1 VVVDDSST
9 VKEAPDYYPFGLELP
24 GRTYLSGT
32 GAKEGFTGKERDTE
46 TGLDYFGA
54 RYYMAALGRWG
65 NVDPL
70 AEHPAQIDKSLYAYA
85 WNNPTNLTDPDGRF
99 PMCVA
104 PAIPWL
110 VTAVEAAIYTAATVG
125 AAYIGAE
132 ILHEV
137 IDGVQMDPGMP
148 SISSADIDAPLVSAP
163 DATGVAIPNI
173 TSLDPPVIDG
183 LSTVTAT
190 ALTRD
195 QIKEINGMPGDA
207 RLTRNEDVVF
217 QNLHKNHGIDAKTA
231 STRLHQLKKGAG
243 LAGSDKLT
251 GGVVFDLTGNIYHL
265 LTGEVIGSLT
275 EGGTDRK
282 ERNR

>member
-1 VVVDDSST
+1 MVVDDSST

-32 GAKEGFTGKERDTE
+32 GAKEGFTSKERDAE

-85 WNNPTNLTDPDGRF
+85 WNNPTNLTDPDGRC

-104 PAIPWL
+104 PAIPWF
-110 VTAVEAAIYTAATVG
+110 VTAVEAAIYTAVTVG

-132 ILHEV
+132 LLHEV

-173 TSLDPPVIDG
+173 TSLNPPVVDDF
-183 LSTVTAT
+183 SHVTADWSLGSHKLVEKWQRQMEQRGWT
-190 ALTRD
+190 EQQVSEAIAGGAAYEAVNNVDKAHGAMRYVHPETGRSVVID
-195 QIKEINGMPGDA
+195 SETNEIIHVGGDG
-207 RLTRNEDVVF
+207 F
-217 QNLHKNHGIDAKTA
+217 K
-231 STRLHQLKKGAG
+231 
-243 LAGSDKLT
+243 
-251 GGVVFDLTGNIYHL
+251 Y
-265 LTGEVIGSLT
+265 
-275 EGGTDRK
+275 
-282 ERNR
+282 